1 MGKFYNNKFFI
12 LFLILTVII
21 FSLSVKTVRA
31 EGVLN
36 VVIVIISVAVAIL
49 VPIVVPYIFG
59 NTAIIT
65 SLAGGIAGVVG
76 ITGIVAS
83 AVLNTT
89 FYIALGQALCLS
101 GSDNTYWSGCGG
113 GGGGF
118 IITAPFLMSTGASCQ
133 GGQMALA
140 LPSFFEKDAEK
151 LLGYNYWLNKIDSKT
166 SALFSYRVNS
176 TTVKSISA
184 TSTTMSVAE
193 LQQKYGKI
201 IVAFT
206 TSTVSS
212 SWGDKSTV
220 ITSPTTTIALIA
232 TSTSDYLDKLPK
244 ETTTIPSDTS
254 YGPPTGPPDFTTK
267 PLIITTVTYYF
278 VPKGTTNKYS
288 ITSRNFIV
296 SRQYGDIGSLDESEF
311 EVELYRFT
319 ASTTHLVSWLY
330 PWSSSKAGFSLTAG
344 PGLYDFGG
352 QQLWPGNICANS
364 TRPER
369 CGGDKEPTSSSTL
382 TNAAY
387 ASTDNMNQQT
397 VLKGKYRDFCMNGI
411 CNLLD
416 PNPPQ
421 GQYLAYMAKVKG
433 DFGNVEKKDSWWQ
446 YSVESG
452 YYWNSN
458 FMLPYGTALT
468 PFGAIKQTLTP
479 SDIPDSF
486 FSIKAR
492 YLNIISTSTKSTFSW
507 YACDEGGC
515 TQPQGNIIYGPL
527 APIVLSS
534 QDSCEVAAD
543 VRITAV
549 SCDSVTIL
557 TTVPFVDQPKFSGYD
572 VYRDG
577 NLIASNIPINQ
588 PVYEDKGLSKRTEYT
603 YKVVVKTTD
612 SMAQDFNLPA
622 VKTTCIPD
630 CSLSASPNPLIYPQG
645 QTSVSWDCQ
654 DADSCVLSATNL
666 PKNYPTTSQFCSAMS
681 GSLSNN
687 ACQVSNSGFTSPSLT
702 LDQTTTFFLSCQNI
716 DGYSNDAATVELS
729 SPRRI
734 EVIPR

>member
-12 LFLILTVII
+12 SFLILTVII

-184 TSTTMSVAE
+184 TSTTIAE
-193 LQQKYGKI
+193 LQQKYGKV

-232 TSTSDYLDKLPK
+232 TSTINYLDKLP
-244 ETTTIPSDTS
+244 EEATTIPSDTS
-254 YGPPTGPPDFTTK
+254 YGPPTGPPDSTTK
-267 PLIITTVTYYF
+267 PLVITTVTYYF
-278 VPKGTTNKYS
+278 VPKGTATRYP
-288 ITSRNFIV
+288 IISRNFIV
-296 SRQYGDIGSLDESEF
+296 ASQYGVIGSLDESEF
-311 EVELYRFT
+311 DVELYRFT

-387 ASTDNMNQQT
+387 ASTDNMNQQM
-397 VLKGKYRDFCMNGI
+397 VLKGKYKDFCMNGI

-416 PNPPQ
+416 PYPPQ
-421 GQYLAYMAKVKG
+421 GLYLAYMAKVKG

-446 YSVESG
+446 WQYSEESG

-458 FMLPYGTALT
+458 FMLPYGTTNEQALT
-468 PFGAIKQTLTP
+468 P
-479 SDIPDSF
+479 SNIPDSF
-486 FSIKAR
+486 FAIKAR

-527 APIVLSS
+527 APLNFFSGACPATQVSLNSTPVAELPAPVNVWWSS
-534 QDSCEVAAD
+534 SNADSCLASNAWSGNKPASGQESLNKP
-543 VRITAV
+543 RGSYTFELSCSGPNGTASSTSV
-549 SCDSVTIL
+549 SRVIQ
-557 TTVPFVDQPKFSGYD
+557 VPRCSFSG
-572 VYRDG
+572 
-577 NLIASNIPINQ
+577 
-588 PVYEDKGLSKRTEYT
+588 
-603 YKVVVKTTD
+603 
-612 SMAQDFNLPA
+612 
-622 VKTTCIPD
+622 
-630 CSLSASPNPLIYPQG
+630 NPSSIVPP
-645 QTSVSWDCQ
+645 QTSVLEWSCQ
-654 DADSCVLSATNL
+654 YADSCSIDQSVGVVSNV
-666 PKNYPTTSQFCSAMS
+666 S
-681 GSLSNN
+681 GSKT
-687 ACQVSNSGFTSPSLT
+687 VSP
-702 LDQTTTFFLSCQNI
+702 QTTTTYTLSCQGL
-716 DGYSNDAATVELS
+716 DGNKSYQTIVNVGSGGGRLRE
-729 SPRRI
+729 I
-734 EVIPR
+734 IPR